1 MKVDTETGQAHLV
14 STLNTSELKTVGQAY
29 WDGIVPGP
37 KENQAISLVLA
48 PGVSVPVKEITE
60 WPVLAGQASDDATK
74 LAFDGQVTLEAN
86 TQPKVC
92 TIQIDESAQAT
103 ADVVLGEAPQW
114 EAIKIPD
121 AATAAKSF
129 GRDAYS
135 SNPDN
140 WESVDNGFGWKLKAN
155 KDGSNSIVE
164 MTDLDGRGAVG
175 QTYWDVQNDDSNGH
189 NVVAGTL
196 APHTMALVREVTV
209 YAGVPQ
215 GMEQAVTDYAFRQA
229 QHLEFNTQLGVWV
242 VKVTK
247 TVCPAGPM
255 PITELNAAIA
265 RATAEIANPT
275 ARPTVR
281 PTSKPDATP
290 SPTGDWMLPYEQEVG
305 DTRAHPLAE
314 FTNGLKIE
322 NGAPVLITIYA
333 GEKIDLPGVSHN
345 GPWTG
350 TVTTA
355 TIWKIK

>member
-1 MKVDTETGQAHLV
+1 VLVRET
-14 STLNTSELKTVGQAY
+14 
-29 WDGIVPGP
+29 
-37 KENQAISLVLA
+37 
-48 PGVSVPVKEITE
+48 TE
-60 WPVLAGQASDDATK
+60 WPVLAGQTADQATQ
-74 LAFDGQVTLEAN
+74 LAFDGQVKLEAG

-92 TIQIDESAQAT
+92 TMQVDESAQAT

-114 EAIKIPD
+114 EALKIPD

-175 QTYWDVQNDDSNGH
+175 LTYWDVKNNASNGH
-189 NVVAGTL
+189 DVVAGVL

-209 YAGVPQ
+209 YAGVPK
-215 GMEQAVTDYAFRQA
+215 GMEKAVTDYAFKQA
-229 QHLEFNTQLGVWV
+229 LHLEFNTQLGVWV

-255 PITELNAAIA
+255 PIVEQNAAVA
-265 RATAEIANPT
+265 RATAEIANTTLYQQFVDKLPAGT
-275 ARPTVR
+275 
-281 PTSKPDATP
+281 TSLLSD
-290 SPTGDWMLPYEQEVG
+290 G
-305 DTRAHPLAE
+305 
-314 FTNGLKIE
+314 GLKIKE
-322 NGAPVLITIYA
+322 STPQQITVPEGYRIIYWNGKTAIT
-333 GEKIDLPGVSHN
+333 KD
-345 GPWTG
+345 GPI

-355 TIWKIK
+355 EATMYKLSN